1 MSQPPTRDEVLAVV
15 KGYLLEVI
23 EGLAEQDI
31 DPQSSIADSG
41 ANSLEIVEV
50 VTCSMRDLGVQIP
63 RAQLALMDTI
73 DEVVDAL
80 HRACVAK
87 AGARS

>member
-1 MSQPPTRDEVLAVV
+1 MNQPPTRDEVHAVV

-23 EGLAEQDI
+23 EGISEQDI
-31 DPQSSIADSG
+31 DARKSIAEFG

-50 VTCSMRDLGVQIP
+50 VSCSMRDLGVQIP
-63 RAQLALMDTI
+63 RAELALLDHI

-80 HRACVAK
+80 HRACLAQ
-87 AGARS
+87 AGRQP